1 MQISFMQMPRKLRLS
16 VQRKN
21 QFRKEKSTPA
31 QSLPLLHESHDPEL
45 VVSIPLDQVSAMITS
60 IPINHYSEGVAQSLS
75 SLRRRVS
82 ATSVLP
88 YGKAD
93 VSA

>member
-1 MQISFMQMPRKLRLS
+1 MQMPRKLRLS

-45 VVSIPLDQVSAMITS
+45 VVSIPLRQVSAMITS
-60 IPINHYSEGVAQSLS
+60 IPINHYSEGVAKSLS

-93 VSA
+93 VGIGVQAF